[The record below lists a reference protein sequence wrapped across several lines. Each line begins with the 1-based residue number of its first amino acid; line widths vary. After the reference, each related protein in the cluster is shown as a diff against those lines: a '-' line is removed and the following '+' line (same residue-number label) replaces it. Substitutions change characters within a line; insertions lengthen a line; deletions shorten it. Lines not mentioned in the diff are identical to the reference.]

1 MCMYIDFEYDD
12 RCRGTDLG
20 KFRVLYE
27 CMYTYIES
35 NIYYLLLLLYTIHS
49 PIEGLHCPLHTIS
62 SFSIYYTILSHIH
75 HTLSLLPLFYLLIYL
90 YYIHPLP
97 NLPLYNNLHSTTAEL
112 SAALKE
118 AEECRDALD
127 RFKDIVKDE
136 IIATKE
142 TYFAIHSHCYETEV
156 CMCV

>member
-1 MCMYIDFEYDD
+1 MHVY
-12 RCRGTDLG
+12 
-20 KFRVLYE
+20 LYSI
-27 CMYTYIES
+27 YTY
-35 NIYYLLLLLYTIHS
+35 LV
-49 PIEGLHCPLHTIS
+49 P
-62 SFSIYYTILSHIH
+62 YYTPSPYTPCHN
-75 HTLSLLPLFYLLIYL
+75 SLITKPS
-90 YYIHPLP
+90 
-97 NLPLYNNLHSTTAEL
+97 NLPLYNTLHFSTAEL

-156 CMCV
+156 CVNGS

>member
-1 MCMYIDFEYDD
+1 MQQ
-12 RCRGTDLG
+12 L
-20 KFRVLYE
+20 
-27 CMYTYIES
+27 
-35 NIYYLLLLLYTIHS
+35 
-49 PIEGLHCPLHTIS
+49 PLHNT
-62 SFSIYYTILSHIH
+62 
-75 HTLSLLPLFYLLIYL
+75 P
-90 YYIHPLP
+90 YI
-97 NLPLYNNLHSTTAEL
+97 AEL

-156 CMCV
+156 CMCIGVRIMTTLYMCMSMCVVCLFIYLCMYILVYVLVYMDLLY